1 MSDLAVDP
9 TADPAKIVSG
19 LSALSE
25 REISELLAGTA
36 GEGILDEIF
45 RQMRDTFRPE
55 QAQGEN
61 ALIRF
66 ALTGGPGGG
75 TRAYELHIVDGTC
88 VLAIEPP
95 AGVGAAPADRAL
107 TITTDRVRFVRVLIG
122 QVSGAKLFITRKI
135 KIDGDLKFGGK
146 VMSWFGLKQDD

>member
-25 REISELLAGTA
+25 REISDLLGGPAGA
-36 GEGILDEIF
+36 GVLDEIF
-45 RQMRDTFRPE
+45 RQMRSSFRPE

-61 ALIRF
+61 ALVRF
-66 ALTGGPGGG
+66 ALTGGPGGS
-75 TRAYELHIVDGTC
+75 TRTYELRVVDGACT
-88 VLAIEPP
+88 LATEPS
-95 AGVGAAPADRAL
+95 AGSGAAPADRAL

-135 KIDGDLKFGGK
+135 KIDGDLKFGGQ
-146 VMSWFGLKQDD
+146 VMSWFEIKQDD